1 MEQNNFPTI
10 DLVRTGDNIKKLR
23 KSRGLTVKQLQD
35 YFGFERP
42 QAIYKWQK
50 GQCLPSVDNLF
61 ALSKLLQVPMQQIL
75 VESGQGF
82 FLIPGLKDANLMQA
96 CLQEDL

>member
-50 GQCLPSVDNLF
+50 GAMFTFCRQFICS
-61 ALSKLLQVPMQQIL
+61 
-75 VESGQGF
+75 
-82 FLIPGLKDANLMQA
+82 
-96 CLQEDL
+96 